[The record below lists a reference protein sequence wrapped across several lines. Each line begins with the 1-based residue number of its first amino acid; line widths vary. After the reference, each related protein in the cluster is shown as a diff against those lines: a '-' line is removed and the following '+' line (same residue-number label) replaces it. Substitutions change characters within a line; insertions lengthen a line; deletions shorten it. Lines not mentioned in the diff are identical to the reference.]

1 MRTDLQLTVAK
12 GSPPWGLA
20 SKLIMLLFDY
30 LL

>member
-12 GSPPWGLA
+12 GKSYGGLA
-20 SKLIMLLFDY
+20 SKFIMLLVDY